1 MWVMLDLS
9 AAFDMVDHELLLKK
23 LMIYGVH
30 VDFLELIKS
39 YLSGRSQAVWIDH
52 VLSDFLYYN
61 VGVPQGSNL
70 GPLLFLI
77 YFNDLPP
84 NINGSVDSYAD
95 DTTITVS
102 GHSVTEVEESLE
114 KDCGLVSEWMRSNRL
129 KINPDKTHVMVV
141 GTKPKL

>member
-1 MWVMLDLS
+1 MLQVYLGL
-9 AAFDMVDHELLLKK
+9 AFRINTCVTCKVFNTLCK
-23 LMIYGVH
+23 
-30 VDFLELIKS
+30 
-39 YLSGRSQAVWIDH
+39 YLFEFYKFAYPHTICS
-52 VLSDFLYYN
+52 
-61 VGVPQGSNL
+61 QGSNL